1 MFGQRVQLSE
11 LFADTSS
18 GLLRKISPAAVLVVI
33 AGGWNGVAVAQSVDD
48 CSDLYLTNGRFF
60 SMIDLPQSG
69 NDTSASD
76 FNSMRITD
84 NRIAEVGDDLEP
96 IACAREIDLDGR
108 TVIPGLNDTHMHF
121 IRATLRPGHD
131 VRDLELSRSIPEAM
145 EMIATRRAAMDDA
158 GVPTDQWITFIGGWD
173 PIQWDENP
181 IGSGPGG
188 GAAFVFPT
196 VEQMDAAAGDYPFY
210 IHLRSTE
217 AAYTNSLG
225 MARLNE
231 LAAETGPAG
240 DLQIDSATG
249 FVADSTAAFVL
260 IKQDSDPREQAI
272 RVMRGFNSVGLTSVV
287 DVGGSIRGM
296 GAQYFDVFANY
307 ATMKELYDADELTI
321 RVRSLVQGDLIT
333 PLADYESLIHS
344 VAADFGSEDDSM
356 FKVIGLG
363 EDLGDLQTNGY
374 QNIAEMAISNGWQ
387 VGKHGGMLADIEN
400 YRSAAVAAGQV
411 TRLTLEHS
419 SPGEPELGRIREL
432 GYEDVVGINLST
444 HAFLGRGSAGL
455 VCDGV
460 PFRTVYDSG
469 LHAGIG
475 TDSTNAQP
483 SNPWINIYFMV
494 TGKDVK
500 GFEARAGG
508 VTTLR
513 AGGGGMGGMGMGGMG
528 PGAATT
534 AGPAVDLDAPITCP
548 DERVSRAEAI
558 QLYTKGSAWLAGS
571 EDDYGVL
578 EAGKLA
584 DLIVLSDDIFSTSV
598 SDEQIPSIRSVM
610 TLVDGEIVYLDEGG
624 GFSVQDAE

>member
-1 MFGQRVQLSE
+1 MSGHSVHMSE
-11 LFADTSS
+11 LFAATSLS
-18 GLLRKISPAAVLVVI
+18 LLRKISSAAVLVVV
-33 AGGWNGVAVAQSVDD
+33 AGSWSGVAVAQSVDA

-60 SMIDLPQSG
+60 SMIDLPRSPNG
-69 NDTSASD
+69 AVESD
-76 FNSMRITD
+76 FNSMRI
-84 NRIAEVGDDLEP
+84 VGNVISAAGNDLVP
-96 IACAREIDLDGR
+96 PDCARTIDLGGR

-131 VRDLELSRSIPEAM
+131 VRELELSRSIPEAM
-145 EMIATRRAAMDDA
+145 EMIATRRVAMEDA

-173 PIQWDENP
+173 PIQWDENV

-188 GAAFVFPT
+188 GPAFVFPT

-217 AAYTNSLG
+217 AAYTNTLG

-231 LAAETGPAG
+231 LVDETDSAG
-240 DLQIDSATG
+240 DPQIDSATG

-307 ATMKELYDADELTI
+307 ATMKDLYDADELTI

-333 PLADYESLIHS
+333 PLGDYESLVHS
-344 VAADFGSEDDSM
+344 IAADFGSEDDSM

-374 QNIAEMAISNGWQ
+374 QDIAEMAISNGWQ

-400 YRSAAVAAGQV
+400 YRRAAVAAGQV

-444 HAFLGRGSAGL
+444 HAFLGRGSAGR
-455 VCDGV
+455 VCDQV

-483 SNPWINIYFMV
+483 SNPWVNIYFMV

-513 AGGGGMGGMGMGGMG
+513 AGGGGMGGMGMGAM
-528 PGAATT
+528 GAAAN
-534 AGPAVDLDAPITCP
+534 AGPPADLDAPVTCP

-558 QLYTKGSAWLAGS
+558 QLHTKGSAWLAGS

-584 DLIVLSDDIFSTSV
+584 DLVVLSDDVFSTSV
-598 SDEQIPSIRSVM
+598 SDEEIPSIRSVM
-610 TLVDGEIVYLDEGG
+610 TLVDGEIVYLDE
-624 GFSVQDAE
+624 DAGLE

>member
-1 MFGQRVQLSE
+1 
-11 LFADTSS
+11 
-18 GLLRKISPAAVLVVI
+18 
-33 AGGWNGVAVAQSVDD
+33 
-48 CSDLYLTNGRFF
+48 
-60 SMIDLPQSG
+60 
-69 NDTSASD
+69 
-76 FNSMRITD
+76 
-84 NRIAEVGDDLEP
+84 
-96 IACAREIDLDGR
+96 
-108 TVIPGLNDTHMHF
+108 
-121 IRATLRPGHD
+121 
-131 VRDLELSRSIPEAM
+131 
-145 EMIATRRAAMDDA
+145 
-158 GVPTDQWITFIGGWD
+158 
-173 PIQWDENP
+173 
-181 IGSGPGG
+181 
-188 GAAFVFPT
+188 
-196 VEQMDAAAGDYPFY
+196 
-210 IHLRSTE
+210 
-217 AAYTNSLG
+217 
-225 MARLNE
+225 
-231 LAAETGPAG
+231 
-240 DLQIDSATG
+240 
-249 FVADSTAAFVL
+249 
-260 IKQDSDPREQAI
+260 
-272 RVMRGFNSVGLTSVV
+272 
-287 DVGGSIRGM
+287 M
-296 GAQYFDVFANY
+296 GAQYFDVFSNY

-333 PLADYESLIHS
+333 PLSDYESLIHS

-400 YRSAAVAAGQV
+400 YRRAAVAAGQV

-444 HAFLGRGSAGL
+444 HAFLGRGAAGR
-455 VCDGV
+455 VCDQV

-483 SNPWINIYFMV
+483 SNPWVNIYFMV

-513 AGGGGMGGMGMGGMG
+513 AGGGGMGGMGMG
-528 PGAATT
+528 AQAN

-548 DERVSRAEAI
+548 DERVSRAEAV
-558 QLYTKGSAWLAGS
+558 QLYTKGSAWLASS

-584 DLIVLSDDIFSTSV
+584 DLVVLSDDIFSTFV
-598 SDEQIPSIRSVM
+598 SDDEIPSIRSVM
-610 TLVDGEIVYLDEGG
+610 TLVDGEIVYLDE
-624 GFSVQDAE
+624 DAGLAQNGE